1 MHLEGWA
8 MQDGKENVESR
19 EVEVNEMI
27 HQVRLWK
34 GIARRVDAEGGTFPL
49 FLQMSRANGATI

>member
-1 MHLEGWA
+1 
-8 MQDGKENVESR
+8 MQEREENVESR

-34 GIARRVDAEGGTFPL
+34 AVMSVEAE
-49 FLQMSRANGATI
+49 